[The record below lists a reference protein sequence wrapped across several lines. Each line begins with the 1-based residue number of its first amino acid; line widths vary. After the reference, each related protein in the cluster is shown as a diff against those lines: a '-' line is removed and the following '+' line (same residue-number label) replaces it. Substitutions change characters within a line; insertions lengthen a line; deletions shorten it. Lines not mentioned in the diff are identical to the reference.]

1 MNATT
6 TPRPISITDKAK
18 QELKRLEVGRDKFLR
33 LSVVPGGCS
42 GMTYSAALDDQ
53 MKDSDEVLFDD
64 ADVKIV
70 AEGGTTFFL
79 EGLNIDYS
87 DDLIRSGFR
96 FINKNASGSCG
107 CGSSFKA

>member
-1 MNATT
+1 MA
-6 TPRPISITDKAK
+6 ISITDKAK
-18 QELKRLEVGRDKFLR
+18 KELQKLDVGGNRFLR

-53 MKDSDEVLFDD
+53 TKPTDEVLFEDGD
-64 ADVKIV
+64 IKII
-70 AEGGTTFFL
+70 AESGTTFFL